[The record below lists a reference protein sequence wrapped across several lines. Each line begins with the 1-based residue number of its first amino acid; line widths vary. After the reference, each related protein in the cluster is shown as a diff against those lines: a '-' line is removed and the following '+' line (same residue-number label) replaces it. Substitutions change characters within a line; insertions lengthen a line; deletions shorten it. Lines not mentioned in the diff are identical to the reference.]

1 MKAWIRVSA
10 AEKVR
15 EGRRWAMLRRWKNA
29 VLVILFTW
37 GRNDRVGSKMIPR
50 LRMWLEVLTRD
61 PSMVSEKSWVE
72 RVRESG
78 PMMIISDLLQ
88 LSFRKFFCT
97 QDVTRNPLCV

>member
-15 EGRRWAMLRRWKNA
+15 EGRRRAMLRRWKNA

-50 LRMWLEVLTRD
+50 LRMWVEVLTGE

-72 RVRESG
+72 RVRG
-78 PMMIISDLLQ
+78 HGGW
-88 LSFRKFFCT
+88 
-97 QDVTRNPLCV
+97 